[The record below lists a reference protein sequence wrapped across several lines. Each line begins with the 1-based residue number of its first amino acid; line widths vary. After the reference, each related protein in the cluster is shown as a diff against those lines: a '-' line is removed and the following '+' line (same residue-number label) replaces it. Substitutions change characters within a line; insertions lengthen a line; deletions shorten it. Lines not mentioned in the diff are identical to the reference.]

1 MRLNVPGSANRKRAA
16 ARLAVVQALYELDVS
31 EASVDAVIT
40 AFLKDRWLESVSDPG
55 MTAFDAAH
63 FGEVVR
69 AVETRRPALDAAVN
83 AALSA
88 KLQVERLEVLLRS
101 ILRAGAYELSARY
114 DIPANVIINEY
125 VEVGHA
131 FFGGKEPAL
140 VNAVLDSLA
149 KSMGRGESD
158 GVAAIRPNPNDP
170 AEPDSD
176 ADAGQGSAEAAGQDA
191 SDNRSG

>member
-1 MRLNVPGSANRKRAA
+1 MPGSANRKRAA

-31 EASVDAVIT
+31 EASADAVIT
-40 AFLKDRWLESVSDPG
+40 AFLKDNWLESVSDPG
-55 MTAFDAAH
+55 MTAFDAPH

-69 AVETRRPALDAAVN
+69 AVEARRPALDAAVN
-83 AALSA
+83 AALAA

-125 VEVGHA
+125 VEVAHA

-158 GVAAIRPNPNDP
+158 GATATRPNDP
-170 AEPDSD
+170 AESDSD

-191 SDNRSG
+191 SGDKRSG